1 MKKILFISFL
11 SISFYCLNVSCNR
24 IDYSKEI
31 IVVDSLATAT
41 QHYLF
46 QLDSVDSNAVMLL
59 EPMIKEDL
67 VWTSDSLTSEHL
79 KSSSI
84 FLSKLKS
91 GKKLV
96 ARFPLEYTKLKTEL
110 NKSAVQLKALKTD
123 LTNSSIAKEDAIKYI
138 LDEENALSIISKQQK
153 GLMGQLEFL
162 NDYPKVR
169 ADFYQRIHKQE
180 N

>member
-11 SISFYCLNVSCNR
+11 SIAFYCLNISCNR

-31 IVVDSLATAT
+31 IVVDSLTMAT

-46 QLDSVDSNAVMLL
+46 QIDSIDSNAVMLL

-91 GKKLV
+91 GKKFIS
-96 ARFPLEYTKLKTEL
+96 RFPFEYAKIKNEL
-110 NKSAVQLKALKTD
+110 NKSAEQLKDLKTD
-123 LTNSSIAKEDAIKYI
+123 LTNSSIAKEDAKKYI

-169 ADFYQRIHKQE
+169 ADFYQTVHLKKD
-180 N
+180 